1 MPVDHHAAATVAG
14 MPLRHEVSIPSA
26 EFRGIR
32 CAGGAGRA
40 PDLRIAN
47 GQSGVGHPGTGRPQG
62 AGIDVSPVDMGE
74 LVNADICHPGG
85 DSLEPGVGANR
96 IEGEQQAP
104 VAHIVRQRFAAGRTF
119 KAVEEL
125 RVERRLLQHIEKPRH
140 RPAAPDLALQI
151 NQTDG
156 LGLGGKGRDGDPVLA
171 RGAKPDPV
179 VLRQRRIEL
188 AQLFVQAGTDIG
200 NEHTRILLKAKSG
213 VIGRAPL
220 VEIYG

>member
-1 MPVDHHAAATVAG
+1 MP
-14 MPLRHEVSIPSA
+14 
-26 EFRGIR
+26 
-32 CAGGAGRA
+32 GAPQICG
-40 PDLRIAN
+40 IAN

-74 LVNADICHPGG
+74 LVNADVCHPGG
-85 DSLEPGVGANR
+85 DSLEPGVGAKR

-119 KAVEEL
+119 KAVEKL
-125 RVERRLLQHIEKPRH
+125 RVERRLLQDIEKTRH
-140 RPAAPDLALQI
+140 RPAPPDLALQI

-156 LGLGGKGRDGDPVLA
+156 LGLGGEGRDGDPALA
-171 RGAKPDPV
+171 RCAKPNPV
-179 VLRQRRIEL
+179 VLRQRRIEQ

-200 NEHTRILLKAKSG
+200 NERTRILLKAKSG

-220 VEIYG
+220 VEIRG